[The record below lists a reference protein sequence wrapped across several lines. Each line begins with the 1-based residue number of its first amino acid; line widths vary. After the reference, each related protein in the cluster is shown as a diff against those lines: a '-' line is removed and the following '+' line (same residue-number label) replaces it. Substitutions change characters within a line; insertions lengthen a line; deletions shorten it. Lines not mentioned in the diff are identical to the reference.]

1 MTMTTYDVE
10 FRNVSKH
17 FGDFVAVDRIDLQ
30 VEKGEFLTLL
40 GPSGCGKSTTLRLI
54 AGFLHPTEGDVLIA
68 GEVMGTRPAYRRESS
83 MVFQDYALFPHM
95 SVLDNVG
102 FGLKERRESRED
114 IRRKVGAMLEV
125 VGLTAFG
132 DRRPS
137 QLSGGQQQRVALA
150 RSLVLEP
157 TVLLLDEPLGALDLK
172 MRRHMQ
178 VELKNLQHRV
188 GVTFIYVTHDQEEAL
203 VMSDRIAVMNH
214 GRIEQIGPSHELY
227 ESPRTR
233 FVADFIGE
241 TNLMAG
247 RVEALDG
254 ETVRVA
260 TRGLAVV
267 GLRPPEVGVGDA
279 VHVSIRPEKIR
290 GGEESRHCETTAR
303 GEIVDVVYKGSE
315 IRYELRLPD
324 GTRLTYDEQTRHHS
338 RRFAIGDTLEVGW
351 SSEDARVI
359 RDEDE

>member
-1 MTMTTYDVE
+1 MTAYDVE

-17 FGDFVAVDRIDLQ
+17 FGDFIAVDGIDLQ

-40 GPSGCGKSTTLRLI
+40 GPSGCGKSTSLRMI
-54 AGFLHPTEGDVLIA
+54 AGFFHPTAGEVLIA
-68 GEVMGTRPAYRRESS
+68 GEVMGTRPAYKRDSS

-95 SVLDNVG
+95 SVVDNVG
-102 FGLKERRESRED
+102 FGLKERGESKQAIQEKAGR
-114 IRRKVGAMLEV
+114 MLEI

-172 MRRHMQ
+172 MRQHMQ
-178 VELKNLQHRV
+178 VELKNLQDRV

-203 VMSDRIAVMNH
+203 VMSDRIAVMND
-214 GRIEQIGPSHELY
+214 GRIEQMGPSHELY
-227 ESPRTR
+227 ENPKTR

-241 TNLMAG
+241 TNLMTG
-247 RVEALDG
+247 TVDTVNG
-254 ETVRVA
+254 ETARVV
-260 TRGLAVV
+260 TDGLSAV
-267 GLRPPEVGVGDA
+267 GRCAAGTGVGDA
-279 VHVSIRPEKIR
+279 VHVSVRPEKVR
-290 GGEESRHCETTAR
+290 GGDPSDGCETVTA

-315 IRYELRLPD
+315 IRYELRLT
-324 GTRLTYDEQTRHHS
+324 GGAHLTYDEQTKHHS
-338 RRFAIGDTLEVGW
+338 QRFAIGDTLKVGW
-351 SSEDARVI
+351 AAEDAVVI
-359 RDEDE
+359 PDDGE

>member
-1 MTMTTYDVE
+1 MATCDVE

-17 FGDFVAVDRIDLQ
+17 FGDFIAVDRVDLQ

-40 GPSGCGKSTTLRLI
+40 GPSGCGKSTTLRMI
-54 AGFLHPTEGDVLIA
+54 AGFLHPTEGEVLIA
-68 GEVMGTRPAYRRESS
+68 GEVMGTRPAYRRDSS

-95 SVLDNVG
+95 SVFENVG
-102 FGLKERRESRED
+102 FGLKERRAGRQAIEE
-114 IRRKVGAMLEV
+114 KVGLMLEV
-125 VGLTAFG
+125 VGLSAFG

-172 MRRHMQ
+172 MRQHMQ
-178 VELKNLQHRV
+178 VELKNLQERV

-227 ESPRTR
+227 ENPRTR

-247 RVEALDG
+247 KVEALSR
-254 ETVRVA
+254 ETVSVA
-260 TRGLAVV
+260 AGGLTVV
-267 GLRPPEVGVGDA
+267 GRRPAEVGAGDA
-279 VHVSIRPEKIR
+279 VHVSVRPEKVR
-290 GGEESRHCETTAR
+290 SGGECRGCETTTV
-303 GEIVDVVYKGSE
+303 GEIVDVVYKGSV
-315 IRYELRLPD
+315 IRYELRLES
-324 GTRLTYDEQTRHHS
+324 GAHLAYDEQTKHHS

-351 SSEDARVI
+351 AAGDAMVI
-359 RDEDE
+359 KDGDGQA

>member
-1 MTMTTYDVE
+1 MTTHDVE

-17 FGDFVAVDRIDLQ
+17 FGDFVAVDRVDLQ
-30 VEKGEFLTLL
+30 VEKGAFLTLL
-40 GPSGCGKSTTLRLI
+40 GPSGCGKSTTLRMI
-54 AGFLHPTEGDVLIA
+54 AGFLHPTEGEVLIA

-102 FGLKERRESRED
+102 FGLKERRESRPAIEE
-114 IRRKVGAMLEV
+114 KVGLMLEV

-132 DRRPS
+132 GRRPS

-178 VELKNLQHRV
+178 VELKNLHDRV

-214 GRIEQIGPSHELY
+214 GRIEQIGPSQELY
-227 ESPRTR
+227 ENPRTR

-247 RVEALDG
+247 KVEALDR

-260 TRGLAVV
+260 SGALTLFGR
-267 GLRPPEVGVGDA
+267 RPAEIGPGDA

-290 GGEESRHCETTAR
+290 SGDECGNCETTTE

-315 IRYELRLPD
+315 IRYELRLRD
-324 GTRLTYDEQTRHHS
+324 GSLLTYDEQTKHHS
-338 RRFAIGDTLEVGW
+338 RRFAIGDSLEVGW
-351 SSEDARVI
+351 AAEDARVI
-359 RDEDE
+359 RDEDG

>member
-1 MTMTTYDVE
+1 MATCDVE

-17 FGDFVAVDRIDLQ
+17 FGDFIAVDRVDLQ

-40 GPSGCGKSTTLRLI
+40 GPSGCGKSTTLRMI
-54 AGFLHPTEGDVLIA
+54 AGFLHPTEGEVLIA
-68 GEVMGTRPAYRRESS
+68 GEVMGTRPAYRRDSS

-95 SVLDNVG
+95 SVFENVG
-102 FGLKERRESRED
+102 FGLKERRAGRQAIEE
-114 IRRKVGAMLEV
+114 KVGLMLEV
-125 VGLTAFG
+125 VGLSAFG
-132 DRRPS
+132 DRRPG

-172 MRRHMQ
+172 MRQHMQ
-178 VELKNLQHRV
+178 VELKNLQERV

-227 ESPRTR
+227 ENPRTR

-247 RVEALDG
+247 KVEALSR
-254 ETVRVA
+254 ETVSVA
-260 TRGLAVV
+260 AGGLTVV
-267 GLRPPEVGVGDA
+267 GRRPAEVGAGDA
-279 VHVSIRPEKIR
+279 VHVSVRPEKVRSGAECR
-290 GGEESRHCETTAR
+290 GCETTTV
-303 GEIVDVVYKGSE
+303 GEIVDVVYKGSV
-315 IRYELRLPD
+315 IRYELRLES
-324 GTRLTYDEQTRHHS
+324 GTHLAYDEQTKHHS

-351 SSEDARVI
+351 AAGDAMVI
-359 RDEDE
+359 KDGDGQA

>member
-1 MTMTTYDVE
+1 MATCDVE

-17 FGDFVAVDRIDLQ
+17 FGDFIAVDRVDLQ

-40 GPSGCGKSTTLRLI
+40 GPSGCGKSTTLRMI
-54 AGFLHPTEGDVLIA
+54 AGFLHPTEGEVLIA
-68 GEVMGTRPAYRRESS
+68 GEVMGTRPAYRRDSS

-95 SVLDNVG
+95 SVFENVG
-102 FGLKERRESRED
+102 FGLKERRASRQAIEE
-114 IRRKVGAMLEV
+114 KVGLMLEV
-125 VGLTAFG
+125 VGLSAFG
-132 DRRPS
+132 DRRPG

-172 MRRHMQ
+172 MRQHMQ
-178 VELKNLQHRV
+178 VELKNLQERV

-227 ESPRTR
+227 ENPRTR

-247 RVEALDG
+247 KVEALSR
-254 ETVRVA
+254 ETVSVA
-260 TRGLAVV
+260 AGGLTVV
-267 GLRPPEVGVGDA
+267 GRRPAEIGAGDA
-279 VHVSIRPEKIR
+279 VHVSVRPEKVR
-290 GGEESRHCETTAR
+290 SGGECRGCETTTV
-303 GEIVDVVYKGSE
+303 GEIVDVVYKGSV
-315 IRYELRLPD
+315 IRYELRLKS
-324 GTRLTYDEQTRHHS
+324 GAHLAYDEQTKHHS

-351 SSEDARVI
+351 AAGDAMVI
-359 RDEDE
+359 KDGGEQA

>member
-1 MTMTTYDVE
+1 MATCDVE

-17 FGDFVAVDRIDLQ
+17 FGDFIAVDRVDLQ

-40 GPSGCGKSTTLRLI
+40 GPSGCGKSTTLRMI
-54 AGFLHPTEGDVLIA
+54 AGFLHPTEGEVLIA
-68 GEVMGTRPAYRRESS
+68 GEVMGTRPAYRRDSS

-95 SVLDNVG
+95 SVFENVG
-102 FGLKERRESRED
+102 FGLKERRAGRQAIEE
-114 IRRKVGAMLEV
+114 KVGLMLEV
-125 VGLTAFG
+125 VGLSAFG

-172 MRRHMQ
+172 MRQHMQ
-178 VELKNLQHRV
+178 VELKNLQERV

-227 ESPRTR
+227 ENPRTR

-247 RVEALDG
+247 KVEVLSR
-254 ETVRVA
+254 ETVSVA
-260 TRGLAVV
+260 AGGLTVV
-267 GLRPPEVGVGDA
+267 GRRPAEVGAGDA
-279 VHVSIRPEKIR
+279 VHVSVRPEKVRSGAECR
-290 GGEESRHCETTAR
+290 GCETTTV
-303 GEIVDVVYKGSE
+303 GEIVDVVYKGSV
-315 IRYELRLPD
+315 IRYELRLES
-324 GTRLTYDEQTRHHS
+324 GAHLAYDEQTKHHS

-351 SSEDARVI
+351 AAGDAMVI
-359 RDEDE
+359 KDGDGQA

>member
-1 MTMTTYDVE
+1 MATCDVE

-17 FGDFVAVDRIDLQ
+17 FGDFIAVDRVDLQ

-40 GPSGCGKSTTLRLI
+40 GPSGCGKSTTLRMI
-54 AGFLHPTEGDVLIA
+54 AGFLHPTEGEVLIA
-68 GEVMGTRPAYRRESS
+68 GEVMGTRPAYRRDSS

-95 SVLDNVG
+95 SVFENVG
-102 FGLKERRESRED
+102 FGLKERRAGRQAIEE
-114 IRRKVGAMLEV
+114 KVGLMLEV
-125 VGLTAFG
+125 VGLSAFG

-172 MRRHMQ
+172 MRQHMQ
-178 VELKNLQHRV
+178 VELKNLQERV

-227 ESPRTR
+227 ENPRTR

-247 RVEALDG
+247 KVEALSR
-254 ETVRVA
+254 ETVSVA
-260 TRGLAVV
+260 AGGLTVV
-267 GLRPPEVGVGDA
+267 GRRPAEVGAGDA
-279 VHVSIRPEKIR
+279 VHVSVRPEKVRSGAECR
-290 GGEESRHCETTAR
+290 GCETTTV
-303 GEIVDVVYKGSE
+303 GEIVDVVYKGSV
-315 IRYELRLPD
+315 IRYELRLES
-324 GTRLTYDEQTRHHS
+324 GAHLAYDEQTKHHS

-351 SSEDARVI
+351 AAGDAMVI
-359 RDEDE
+359 KDGDGQA

>member
-1 MTMTTYDVE
+1 MATCDVE

-17 FGDFVAVDRIDLQ
+17 FGDFIAVDRVDLQ

-40 GPSGCGKSTTLRLI
+40 GPSGCGKSTTLRMI
-54 AGFLHPTEGDVLIA
+54 AGFLHPTEGEVLIA
-68 GEVMGTRPAYRRESS
+68 GEVMGTRPAYRRDSS

-95 SVLDNVG
+95 SVFENVG
-102 FGLKERRESRED
+102 FGLKERRASRQAIEE
-114 IRRKVGAMLEV
+114 KVGLMLEV
-125 VGLTAFG
+125 VGLSAFG
-132 DRRPS
+132 DRRPG

-172 MRRHMQ
+172 MRQHMQ
-178 VELKNLQHRV
+178 VELKNLQERV

-227 ESPRTR
+227 ENPRTR

-247 RVEALDG
+247 KVETLSR
-254 ETVRVA
+254 ETVSVA
-260 TRGLAVV
+260 AGGLTVV
-267 GLRPPEVGVGDA
+267 GRRPAEIGAGDA
-279 VHVSIRPEKIR
+279 VHVSVRPEKVR
-290 GGEESRHCETTAR
+290 SGGECRGCETTTV
-303 GEIVDVVYKGSE
+303 GEIVDVVYKGSV
-315 IRYELRLPD
+315 IRYELRLKS
-324 GTRLTYDEQTRHHS
+324 GAHLAYDEQTKHHS

-351 SSEDARVI
+351 AAGDAMVI
-359 RDEDE
+359 KDGDEQA

>member
-1 MTMTTYDVE
+1 MNLE
-10 FRNVSKH
+10 
-17 FGDFVAVDRIDLQ
+17 

-54 AGFLHPTEGDVLIA
+54 AGFLHPTEGEVLIA
-68 GEVMGTRPAYRRESS
+68 GEMMGTRPAYRRDSS
-83 MVFQDYALFPHM
+83 VVFQDYALFPHM

-102 FGLKERRESRED
+102 FGLRERGESPQAIRE
-114 IRRKVGAMLEV
+114 KVDRMLDV

-178 VELKNLQHRV
+178 VELKNLRHRV

-227 ESPRTR
+227 EHPRTR

-254 ETVRVA
+254 GTVRVA
-260 TRGLAVV
+260 TGALTLV
-267 GLRPPEVGVGDA
+267 GRRPPAIGVGDA
-279 VHVSIRPEKIR
+279 VHVSIRPEKIL
-290 GGEESRHCETTAR
+290 GGAESRTCETTVA

-315 IRYELRLPD
+315 IRYELRLRD
-324 GTRLTYDEQTRHHS
+324 GSHLTYDEQTKHHS
-338 RRFAIGDTLEVGW
+338 RRLGIGDTLEVGW
-351 SSEDARVI
+351 SAEDARVI
-359 RDEDE
+359 RDEDG

>member
-1 MTMTTYDVE
+1 MATCDVE

-17 FGDFVAVDRIDLQ
+17 FGDFIAVDRVDLQ

-40 GPSGCGKSTTLRLI
+40 GPSGCGKSTTLRMI
-54 AGFLHPTEGDVLIA
+54 AGFLHPTEGEVLIA
-68 GEVMGTRPAYRRESS
+68 GEVMGTRPAYRRDSS

-95 SVLDNVG
+95 SVFENVG
-102 FGLKERRESRED
+102 FGLKERRAGRQAIEE
-114 IRRKVGAMLEV
+114 KVGLMLEV
-125 VGLTAFG
+125 VGLSAFG
-132 DRRPS
+132 DRRPG

-172 MRRHMQ
+172 MRQHMQ
-178 VELKNLQHRV
+178 VELKNLQERV

-227 ESPRTR
+227 ENPRTR

-247 RVEALDG
+247 KVEALSR
-254 ETVRVA
+254 ETVSVA
-260 TRGLAVV
+260 AGGLTVV
-267 GLRPPEVGVGDA
+267 GRRPAEVGAGDA
-279 VHVSIRPEKIR
+279 VHVSVRPEKVR
-290 GGEESRHCETTAR
+290 SGGECRGCETTTV
-303 GEIVDVVYKGSE
+303 GEIVDVVYKGSV
-315 IRYELRLPD
+315 IRYELRLES
-324 GTRLTYDEQTRHHS
+324 GAHLAYDEQTKHHS

-351 SSEDARVI
+351 AAGDAMVI
-359 RDEDE
+359 KDGDGQA

>member
-1 MTMTTYDVE
+1 MATCDVE

-17 FGDFVAVDRIDLQ
+17 FGDFVAVDRVDLQ

-40 GPSGCGKSTTLRLI
+40 GPSGCGKSTTLRMI
-54 AGFLHPTEGDVLIA
+54 AGFLHPTEGEVLIA
-68 GEVMGTRPAYRRESS
+68 GEVMGTRPAYRRDSS

-95 SVLDNVG
+95 SVFENVG
-102 FGLKERRESRED
+102 FGLKERRAGRQAIEE
-114 IRRKVGAMLEV
+114 KVGLMLEV
-125 VGLTAFG
+125 VGLSAFG
-132 DRRPS
+132 DRRPG

-172 MRRHMQ
+172 MRQHMQ
-178 VELKNLQHRV
+178 VELKNLQERV

-227 ESPRTR
+227 ENPRTR

-247 RVEALDG
+247 KVEALG
-254 ETVRVA
+254 RETVSVA
-260 TRGLAVV
+260 AGGLTVV
-267 GLRPPEVGVGDA
+267 GRRPAEVGAGDA
-279 VHVSIRPEKIR
+279 VHVSVRPEKVR
-290 GGEESRHCETTAR
+290 SGGECRGCETTTV
-303 GEIVDVVYKGSE
+303 GEIVDVVYKGSV
-315 IRYELRLPD
+315 IRYELRLEC
-324 GTRLTYDEQTRHHS
+324 GAHLAYDEQTKHHS

-351 SSEDARVI
+351 AAGDAMVI
-359 RDEDE
+359 KDGDGQA

>member
-1 MTMTTYDVE
+1 MATCDVE

-17 FGDFVAVDRIDLQ
+17 FGDFIAVDRVDLQ

-40 GPSGCGKSTTLRLI
+40 GPSGCGKSTTLRMI
-54 AGFLHPTEGDVLIA
+54 AGFLHPTEGEVLIA
-68 GEVMGTRPAYRRESS
+68 GEVMGTRPAYRRDSS

-95 SVLDNVG
+95 SVFENVG
-102 FGLKERRESRED
+102 FGLKERRAGRQAIEE
-114 IRRKVGAMLEV
+114 KVGLMLEV
-125 VGLTAFG
+125 VGLSAFG
-132 DRRPS
+132 DRRPG

-172 MRRHMQ
+172 MRQHMQ
-178 VELKNLQHRV
+178 VELKNLQERV

-227 ESPRTR
+227 ENPRTR

-247 RVEALDG
+247 KVEALSR
-254 ETVRVA
+254 ETVSVA
-260 TRGLAVV
+260 AGGLTVV
-267 GLRPPEVGVGDA
+267 GRRPAEVGAGDA
-279 VHVSIRPEKIR
+279 VHVSVRPEKVRSGAECR
-290 GGEESRHCETTAR
+290 GCETTTV
-303 GEIVDVVYKGSE
+303 GEIVDVVYKGSV
-315 IRYELRLPD
+315 IRYELRLES
-324 GTRLTYDEQTRHHS
+324 GAHLAYDEQTKHHS

-351 SSEDARVI
+351 AAGDAMVI
-359 RDEDE
+359 KDGDGQA

>member
-1 MTMTTYDVE
+1 MATCDVE

-17 FGDFVAVDRIDLQ
+17 FGDFVAVDRVDLQ

-40 GPSGCGKSTTLRLI
+40 GPSGCGKSTTLRMI
-54 AGFLHPTEGDVLIA
+54 AGFLHPTEGEVLIA
-68 GEVMGTRPAYRRESS
+68 GEVMGTRPAYRRDSS

-95 SVLDNVG
+95 SVFENVG
-102 FGLKERRESRED
+102 FGLKERRAGRQAIEE
-114 IRRKVGAMLEV
+114 KVGLMLEV
-125 VGLTAFG
+125 VGLSAFG
-132 DRRPS
+132 DRRPG

-172 MRRHMQ
+172 MRQHMQ
-178 VELKNLQHRV
+178 VELKNLQERV

-227 ESPRTR
+227 ENPRTR

-247 RVEALDG
+247 KVEVLG
-254 ETVRVA
+254 RETVSVA
-260 TRGLAVV
+260 AGGLTVV
-267 GLRPPEVGVGDA
+267 GRRPAEVGAGDA
-279 VHVSIRPEKIR
+279 VHVSVRPEKVR
-290 GGEESRHCETTAR
+290 SGGECRGCETTTV
-303 GEIVDVVYKGSE
+303 GEIVDVVYKGSV
-315 IRYELRLPD
+315 IRYELRLES
-324 GTRLTYDEQTRHHS
+324 GAHLAYDEQTKHHS

-351 SSEDARVI
+351 AAGDAMVI
-359 RDEDE
+359 KDGDGQA

>member
-1 MTMTTYDVE
+1 MATCDVE

-17 FGDFVAVDRIDLQ
+17 FGDFIAVDRVDLQ

-40 GPSGCGKSTTLRLI
+40 GPSGCGKSTTLRMI
-54 AGFLHPTEGDVLIA
+54 AGFLHPTEGEVLIA
-68 GEVMGTRPAYRRESS
+68 GEVMGTRPAYRRDSS

-95 SVLDNVG
+95 SVFENVG
-102 FGLKERRESRED
+102 FGLKERRAGRQAIEE
-114 IRRKVGAMLEV
+114 KVGLMLEV
-125 VGLTAFG
+125 VGLSAFG
-132 DRRPS
+132 DRRPG

-172 MRRHMQ
+172 MRQHMQ
-178 VELKNLQHRV
+178 VELKNLQERV

-227 ESPRTR
+227 ENPRTR

-247 RVEALDG
+247 KVEVLSR
-254 ETVRVA
+254 ETVSVA
-260 TRGLAVV
+260 AGGLTVV
-267 GLRPPEVGVGDA
+267 GRRPAEVGAGDA
-279 VHVSIRPEKIR
+279 VHVSVRPEKVRSGAECR
-290 GGEESRHCETTAR
+290 GCETTTV
-303 GEIVDVVYKGSE
+303 GEIVDVVYKGSV
-315 IRYELRLPD
+315 IRYELRLES
-324 GTRLTYDEQTRHHS
+324 GAHLAYDEQTKHHS

-351 SSEDARVI
+351 AAGDAMVI
-359 RDEDE
+359 KDGDGQA